1 MDKKKMI
8 CLLKNFLE
16 EKPAPDKHPFTFRK
30 AKVALFLN
38 CSVPLKKRGN
48 SVSRKEG
55 CRKEGWKYKE
65 ERPES

>member
-16 EKPAPDKHPFTFRK
+16 EKSSPDKFPFTFRK
-30 AKVALFLN
+30 AKAVPFLN
-38 CSVPLKKRGN
+38 CSVPLKKRGK

-55 CRKEGWKYKE
+55 WK
-65 ERPES
+65 